1 VLPLALLLP
10 LGDVVLAALLALLF
24 DAVPEA
30 ELPEACWP
38 VIATSCPTCAF
49 NWSAL
54 PLRVNT
60 IPV

>member
-10 LGDVVLAALLALLF
+10 LGEVVLAELLALLS

-30 ELPEACWP
+30 VLPDACWP